1 MTDDRGRIGSEWNG
15 LVQQILAAAVELH
28 TRLGPGFLE
37 SIYHKGM
44 ILELRLA
51 GLHTTSEVEVPVFYR
66 GTQLGRQRLDLV
78 VASRAIIE
86 LKAVSK
92 LDPSHFAQLRSYMA
106 ASGLPVGLLL
116 NFAGPKVE
124 CRRVYSP
131 SEREQFQGLRA
142 LRVSAPDHLGPS
154 DVSQRTEVTPLAGS

>member
-1 MTDDRGRIGSEWNG
+1 MMNENVGIGSEWNG
-15 LVQQILAAAVELH
+15 LVQQIISAAVELH

-37 SIYHKGM
+37 SIYHKG
-44 ILELRLA
+44 LVVELRLA

-66 GTQLGRQRLDLV
+66 GIQLGRQRLDLV
-78 VASRAIIE
+78 VASKAIVE
-86 LKAVSK
+86 LKSVSK
-92 LDPSHFAQLRSYMA
+92 LDASHVAQVRSYLA

-131 SEREQFQGLRA
+131 AERRQFQGLRA
-142 LRVSAPDHLGPS
+142 LRVSVPGHPEVSASAPK
-154 DVSQRTEVTPLAGS
+154 TKATPAVDA

>member
-1 MTDDRGRIGSEWNG
+1 MMNDGVGIGSEWNG
-15 LVQQILAAAVELH
+15 LIQQILAAAVELH

-37 SIYHKGM
+37 SIYHKG
-44 ILELRLA
+44 LVVELRLA

-66 GTQLGRQRLDLV
+66 GIQLGRQKLDLV
-78 VASRAIIE
+78 VASRAIVE
-86 LKAVSK
+86 LKAVAK
-92 LDPSHFAQLRSYMA
+92 LDASHFAQVRSYLA

-142 LRVSAPDHLGPS
+142 LRVSAPNHPAVS
-154 DVSQRTEVTPLAGS
+154 DASRGIAATSLPES